1 MKSEKGITLVSLT
14 VYLIAMTI
22 VVAIVAVISRYF
34 YTNTKTIGE
43 SVDHITE
50 YTQFNSFFSD
60 EVNHEN
66 IKVLECKTNYE
77 NSDDMNSKVI
87 NSYIVFDNGVQ
98 YTFINE
104 NQGVYRNNVKISSG
118 VEKCTFENVLE
129 NGKMVVKVNF
139 KVKEKSRETTY
150 ILKT

>member
-77 NSDDMNSKVI
+77 NPDDMNSKVI

-98 YTFINE
+98 YTFIKE
-104 NQGVYRNNVKISSG
+104 NQGVYRNNVKISRG